1 MGMHACYM
9 AIEEQQ
15 LNSLI
20 DLEGQALVDAL
31 EELQEKNNTLDIG
44 KMWDG
49 LHFVL
54 TGISASTPLEEN
66 PLSDA
71 IVGIHVM
78 DEDNFIAAIG
88 NNELDEIISALKA
101 VKVEKLREAFDP
113 ARLTQAEIYPDIW
126 RPQDKESLF
135 IELEQALQQLISF
148 YKNTLDGDQHIVVSI
163 Y

>member
-1 MGMHACYM
+1 MGMNACYM
-9 AIEEQQ
+9 AIEEHQ
-15 LNSLI
+15 LSNLI

-31 EELQEKNNTLDIG
+31 EELQENNDALDIG

-49 LHFVL
+49 LHFIL
-54 TGISASTPLEEN
+54 TGTSASTPIEDD

-88 NNELDEIISALKA
+88 NNELDAIVAALA
-101 VKVEKLREAFDP
+101 KVNIEQLRAEFNPSKLN
-113 ARLTQAEIYPDIW
+113 QAEIYPNIW
-126 RPQDKESLF
+126 VKEDKNSLF
-135 IELEQALQQLISF
+135 IELEQALQQLTAF
-148 YKNTLDGDQHIVVSI
+148 YKNAMNSDRHIVVSI

>member
-1 MGMHACYM
+1 MGMNACYM

-31 EELQEKNNTLDIG
+31 EDLEEKNSTLDMG

-54 TGISASTPLEEN
+54 TGISASTPLEDN

-88 NNELDEIISALKA
+88 NNELDKILCALKA
-101 VKVEKLREAFDP
+101 VKVEKLREEFEP
-113 ARLTQAEIYPDIW
+113 ARLAQEDIYPDIW
-126 RPQDKESLF
+126 SPQDKESLF
-135 IELEQALQQLISF
+135 IELEQALQQLIIF
-148 YKNTLDGDQHIVVSI
+148 YQNTMDSDRHIVVSI